1 MPVLGALCVLGR
13 GHSKRVT
20 LTLMG
25 PLLLCQIPVPGPRLA
40 ASLMGN
46 QLDRITHLNYSELPT
61 GDPSGI
67 EKDELRV
74 GVAYFFS
81 DEEEDL
87 DERGQPD
94 KFGVKATAGCSPCPE
109 SPDHHHHHHHH
120 LLHQLVLNETQ
131 FSAFRGQECIFSK
144 VSGGPQGADLS
155 VYAVSAL
162 PALCAPGDLLE
173 LLWLQPAPEPAAPAP
188 HWAVYVGGGHII
200 HLHQGEIRQDSLY
213 EAGAANVG
221 RVVNSWYRYRPLVAE
236 LVVQNAC
243 GHLGLK
249 REEIC
254 WTNSESFA
262 AWCRFG
268 KREFKAGG
276 EVQAGT
282 QPPQQQVLSQSAPG
296 REQGAHCSL
305 PQPRRPHPREAPH
318 RCQRPPAR
326 AAGVRRLRARQGVA
340 AGAAHPAPGTSPSR
354 GRGVCAPPHAR
365 PEPPEVNAGAA
376 A

>member
-1 MPVLGALCVLGR
+1 
-13 GHSKRVT
+13 
-20 LTLMG
+20 
-25 PLLLCQIPVPGPRLA
+25 
-40 ASLMGN
+40 MGN

-94 KFGVKATAGCSPCPE
+94 KYSVKGSGSPGQETPT
-109 SPDHHHHHHHH
+109 HH
-120 LLHQLVLNETQ
+120 LHHQLVLNETQ

-144 VSGGPQGADLS
+144 VSSGPQAGDLS
-155 VYAVSAL
+155 VYSVSAL
-162 PALCAPGDLLE
+162 PALCKPGDLLE
-173 LLWLQPAPEPAAPAP
+173 LLYLGPSEHPPP
-188 HWAVYVGGGHII
+188 HWAVYVGSGQII
-200 HLHQGEIRQDSLY
+200 HLHQGQIRQDSLY
-213 EAGAANVG
+213 EAATGNVG
-221 RVVNSWYRYRPLVAE
+221 RVVNSWYRFRPLVAE

-249 REEIC
+249 SDEIC

-276 EVQAGT
+276 ELQAAAGT
-282 QPPQQQVLSQSAPG
+282 QHQQQYYLKIHLAENKVHTYWKENAFVFIPSSHIDVRWQNRSNTPLLYIQYTPPPINVLCPG
-296 REQGAHCSL
+296 SFL
-305 PQPRRPHPREAPH
+305 Y
-318 RCQRPPAR
+318 
-326 AAGVRRLRARQGVA
+326 
-340 AGAAHPAPGTSPSR
+340 
-354 GRGVCAPPHAR
+354 
-365 PEPPEVNAGAA
+365 
-376 A
+376 